1 MTNPNPPRSL
11 TRVWLGVLAI
21 VVLALIVYM
30 VTRPSTAP
38 VETRTDSVPT
48 RSEQFD
54 SAALRMTSA
63 LMYRNHTLQKLT

>member
-11 TRVWLGVLAI
+11 TRVWIGVLAI

-38 VETRTDSVPT
+38 VETRTDSVP
-48 RSEQFD
+48 
-54 SAALRMTSA
+54 AA
-63 LMYRNHTLQKLT
+63 Q

>member
-21 VVLALIVYM
+21 VVLALIVYV
-30 VTRPSTAP
+30 VTRPGTAP

-48 RSEQFD
+48 AQ
-54 SAALRMTSA
+54 
-63 LMYRNHTLQKLT
+63 